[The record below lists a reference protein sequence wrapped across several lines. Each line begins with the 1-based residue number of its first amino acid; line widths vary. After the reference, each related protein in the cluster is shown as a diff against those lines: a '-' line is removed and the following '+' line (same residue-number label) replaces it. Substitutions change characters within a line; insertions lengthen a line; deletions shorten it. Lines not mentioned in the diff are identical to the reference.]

1 MAPMPRRKDLTEQQ
15 QAERRY
21 QNLIEKRDH
30 FNAEARAVR
39 EERDLLNKKKGP
51 VHQQANAIRDRRFQ
65 LLREVRDH
73 KAKRNDLQRHAK
85 ELILIKR
92 KLRGREKGGVAAQV
106 QKRRDQA
113 TKLETQQ
120 QTQSL
125 SLTEESRLL
134 ENLRQARKELVEL
147 EALQRE
153 HESVLKEVGELDVAI
168 DDHFQRAEA
177 EHQEV
182 VAKSEQAQAL
192 RRELDEKLDEVS
204 VLIAEANRIHELFVK
219 VKERADHFHQRAM
232 EMRKEVISIKRS
244 RRQERTEA
252 KVLVKQQKAVVREAL
267 EDEKKL
273 DEAVEDA
280 IATLRKG
287 GKLEL

>member
-1 MAPMPRRKDLTEQQ
+1 MAPMARKEDLTERQ

-21 QNLIEKRDH
+21 QNMIEKRDR
-30 FNAEARAVR
+30 FNAESRVVR
-39 EERDLLNKKKGP
+39 EERDLLNKNKGL
-51 VHQQANAIRDRRFQ
+51 VRQQANAIRDRRSQ
-65 LLREVRDH
+65 LLGEVRDH
-73 KAKRNDLQRHAK
+73 KAKRNDLQRRGK
-85 ELILIKR
+85 ELIQIKR
-92 KLRGREKGGVAAQV
+92 KLRGRLKGGVEAQV
-106 QKRRDQA
+106 REHRDQA

-134 ENLRQARKELVEL
+134 ENLRRARKELAEL
-147 EALQRE
+147 EVLQRE
-153 HESVLKEVGELDVAI
+153 HVSVLREVGDVDVAI

-182 VAKSEQAQAL
+182 VAKSEQAQAH
-192 RRELDEKLDEVS
+192 RRELDEKLDEES

-219 VKERADHFHQRAM
+219 VKERADHFHQRAV

-244 RRQERTEA
+244 RRQEHTEA
-252 KVLVKQQKAVVREAL
+252 KALVKQQKAVVREAL

-273 DEAVEDA
+273 DEAVDEA
-280 IATLRKG
+280 IAALRKG

>member
-1 MAPMPRRKDLTEQQ
+1 MARKEDLTERQ

-21 QNLIEKRDH
+21 QSLVEKRDH
-30 FNAEARAVR
+30 FNVEARAVR
-39 EERDLLNKKKGP
+39 EERDLLNRKKAQ
-51 VHQQANAIRDRRFQ
+51 VRQQANAIRDRRSR
-65 LLREVRDH
+65 LLKEVRDH
-73 KAKRNDLQRHAK
+73 KAKRNDLQRRAK
-85 ELILIKR
+85 ELIQIKG
-92 KLRGREKGGVAAQV
+92 KLRGRLKGGVEAQV

-134 ENLRQARKELVEL
+134 ENLRGARKELAEL

-153 HESVLKEVGELDVAI
+153 HESVLREVGDVDVAI

-182 VAKSEQAQAL
+182 VAKSEQAQAH

-204 VLIAEANRIHELFVK
+204 VLIAEANRIHKLFVK
-219 VKERADHFHQRAM
+219 VRERADHFHQRAM
-232 EMRKEVISIKRS
+232 EMRKEIISIKRS
-244 RRQERTEA
+244 RRQERAEA
-252 KVLVKQQKAVVREAL
+252 KALVKRQKAVVREAL
-267 EDEKKL
+267 EDEEKL
-273 DEAVEDA
+273 DEAADEA

>member
-1 MAPMPRRKDLTEQQ
+1 MARKEDLTERQ

-21 QNLIEKRDH
+21 QSLVEKRDH
-30 FNAEARAVR
+30 FNVEARAVR
-39 EERDLLNKKKGP
+39 EERDLLNRKKAQ
-51 VHQQANAIRDRRFQ
+51 VRQQANAIRDRRSR
-65 LLREVRDH
+65 LLKEVRDH
-73 KAKRNDLQRHAK
+73 KAKRNDLQRRAK
-85 ELILIKR
+85 ELIQIKG
-92 KLRGREKGGVAAQV
+92 KLRGRLKGGVGAQV
-106 QKRRDQA
+106 QNRRDQA

-125 SLTEESRLL
+125 SLTEESHLL
-134 ENLRQARKELVEL
+134 ENLRRARKELAEL
-147 EALQRE
+147 EVLQRE
-153 HESVLKEVGELDVAI
+153 HESVLREVGDVDVAI

-204 VLIAEANRIHELFVK
+204 VLVAEANRIHELFVK
-219 VKERADHFHQRAM
+219 VRERADHFHQRAM
-232 EMRKEVISIKRS
+232 EMRKEIISIKRS
-244 RRQERTEA
+244 RRQERTKA
-252 KVLVKQQKAVVREAL
+252 KALVKQQKAVVREAL
-267 EDEKKL
+267 EDEEKL
-273 DEAVEDA
+273 DEAVDEA

>member
-1 MAPMPRRKDLTEQQ
+1 MARKDDLTEQQ

-21 QNLIEKRDH
+21 QTLIEKRDH
-30 FNAEARAVR
+30 FNAEARVVR
-39 EERDLLNKKKGP
+39 EARDLLNEKRGP
-51 VHQQANAIRDRRFQ
+51 VRQQANAIRGRRSQ
-65 LLREVRDH
+65 LLGEVRDH
-73 KAKRNDLQRHAK
+73 KAKRNDLQRRAK
-85 ELILIKR
+85 ELIQIKQ
-92 KLRGREKGGVAAQV
+92 KLRGHQKGGVEAQV
-106 QKRRDQA
+106 RNRRAEA

-134 ENLRQARKELVEL
+134 ENLRRARKELAEL

-153 HESVLKEVGELDVAI
+153 HESVLREVGEVDVAI

-177 EHQEV
+177 EHHEV
-182 VAKSEQAQAL
+182 VTKSEHAQVL
-192 RRELDEKLDEVS
+192 RRELDEKLDELS

-219 VKERADHFHQRAM
+219 VKERADHSHQRAM
-232 EMRKEVISIKRS
+232 EMRREVISIKRS
-244 RRQERTEA
+244 RRREHIEA
-252 KVLVKQQKAVVREAL
+252 KALVKQQKAVVREAL

-273 DEAVEDA
+273 DEAVDEA

>member
-1 MAPMPRRKDLTEQQ
+1 MARKDDLTEQQ

-21 QNLIEKRDH
+21 QTLIEKRDH

-39 EERDLLNKKKGP
+39 QERDLLNEKKGP
-51 VHQQANAIRDRRFQ
+51 VRQQANAIRGRRSQ

-73 KAKRNDLQRHAK
+73 KAKRNDLQRRAK
-85 ELILIKR
+85 ELIQIKR
-92 KLRGREKGGVAAQV
+92 KLRGRQKGGVEAQV
-106 QKRRDQA
+106 RTRRDQA

-134 ENLRQARKELVEL
+134 ETLRRTRKELAEL

-153 HESVLKEVGELDVAI
+153 HESILSEVGEVDVAI

-177 EHQEV
+177 EHREV
-182 VAKSEQAQAL
+182 VTKSEHAQVL

-232 EMRKEVISIKRS
+232 EMRREVISIKRS
-244 RRQERTEA
+244 RRREHIEA
-252 KVLVKQQKAVVREAL
+252 KALVKQQKAVVREAL

-273 DEAVEDA
+273 DETVDEA

>member
-1 MAPMPRRKDLTEQQ
+1 MARKKDLTEQQ
-15 QAERRY
+15 QAEQRY

-30 FNAEARAVR
+30 FNAEARVVR
-39 EERDLLNKKKGP
+39 EARDLLNEKKGP
-51 VHQQANAIRDRRFQ
+51 VRQQANAIRDRRSQ

-73 KAKRNDLQRHAK
+73 KAKRNDLQRRAK
-85 ELILIKR
+85 ELIQIKR
-92 KLRGREKGGVAAQV
+92 KLRGRLKGGVEAQV
-106 QKRRDQA
+106 RTHRDQA

-125 SLTEESRLL
+125 SLTEESRVL
-134 ENLRQARKELVEL
+134 ENLRQARKDLAEL
-147 EALQRE
+147 EALQRD
-153 HESVLKEVGELDVAI
+153 HESVLGEVGEVDVAI
-168 DDHFQRAEA
+168 DDHFQRAET

-182 VAKSEQAQAL
+182 VTKSEQAQVL

-219 VKERADHFHQRAM
+219 VKERADHSHQRAM

-252 KVLVKQQKAVVREAL
+252 KALVKQQKAVVREAL

-273 DEAVEDA
+273 AEAVDEA

-287 GKLEL
+287 EKLEL